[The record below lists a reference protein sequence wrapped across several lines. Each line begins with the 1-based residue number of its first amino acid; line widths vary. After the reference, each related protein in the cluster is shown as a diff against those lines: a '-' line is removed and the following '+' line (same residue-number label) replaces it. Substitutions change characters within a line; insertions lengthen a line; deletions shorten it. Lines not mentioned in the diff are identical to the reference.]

1 MSAAVAL
8 SAVLHAFLIYGFSLP
23 AGPGPGAR
31 VTVIHARLDLPQPP
45 ANPRQSKT
53 SEHVRESE
61 SARPAPAVLPPV
73 PDAIAQA
80 LTAPDSATV
89 AGSPEP
95 VAAASSDAAT
105 SLNIPDPVHYPAKEL
120 DIYPQAL
127 KSITPAYPQAAHE
140 AQVAGFVTLQ
150 VLIDEAGRVVGT
162 SVMDAMPGGVFEE
175 VAQHALAN
183 AVFYP
188 AQKDG
193 RTVRSRILVK
203 VEFDP
208 TAADAAQ

>member
-1 MSAAVAL
+1 MSAAVTL

-23 AGPGPGAR
+23 AESGPGAR
-31 VTVIHARLDLPQPP
+31 VTVIHARLDLPQPS
-45 ANPRQSKT
+45 ANPRQSKI
-53 SEHVRESE
+53 SERNREPE
-61 SARPAPAVLPPV
+61 SARPARAVLPPV
-73 PDAIAQA
+73 SDAMAQA

-95 VAAASSDAAT
+95 IAAASSDAAT
-105 SLNIPDPVHYPAKEL
+105 SLNIPDPVHYPAKDL

-127 KSITPAYPQAAHE
+127 KPITPAYPQAARD

-150 VLIDEAGRVVGT
+150 VSIDEAGRVEGT
-162 SVMDAMPGGVFEE
+162 SVMDAVPGGVFDE
-175 VAQHALAN
+175 VAQQALAN
-183 AVFYP
+183 AAFYP

-193 RTVRSRILVK
+193 RTVRSRILIK

-208 TAADAAQ
+208 AAADAAQ

>member
-23 AGPGPGAR
+23 AGSSPGAR
-31 VTVIHARLDLPQPP
+31 VTVIHARLDLSQPS
-45 ANPRQSKT
+45 AHPRQPKT
-53 SEHVRESE
+53 SERVREPE
-61 SARPAPAVLPPV
+61 STRPVAAVLPP
-73 PDAIAQA
+73 PSDAIAQPLA
-80 LTAPDSATV
+80 ASDSAPV
-89 AGSPEP
+89 ADNPGP
-95 VAAASSDAAT
+95 VAAASGDVAT

-127 KSITPAYPQAAHE
+127 KSIAPAYPQAARD

-162 SVMDAMPGGVFEE
+162 SVMDAVPGGVFEE
-175 VAQHALAN
+175 VAQQALAN

-208 TAADAAQ
+208 AAANAAQ